1 MLVLSRRVNEAVLIG
16 RNVRV
21 LPIDIRGDKV
31 RLGVVAPPSW
41 PVHREE
47 VADSML
53 QRGQTLSDPLEAALQ
68 LVAELRK
75 ENEELKAKLQ
85 VA

>member
-1 MLVLSRRVNEAVLIG
+1 MLVLSRKRHELVRIG
-16 RNVRV
+16 RNIEIAIV
-21 LPIDIRGDKV
+21 DIRGDKT
-31 RLGVVAPPSW
+31 RLGIVAPPSW

-47 VADSML
+47 VADAML
-53 QRGQTLSDPLEAALQ
+53 KRGQTLADPLEAAMQ

-75 ENEELKAKLQ
+75 ENAELKAKLQ